1 MTTGTPI
8 ATGTSIAT
16 SAQQL
21 ADRYAALWTEPDAVA
36 RRSAV
41 ERLWAVGGVHL
52 LHPPVEAREAA
63 ARVGFAEPVLEAR
76 GYDELEFRVA
86 RAHEEFVAPGEFTFR
101 ARPDAVRLRD
111 VVRFTWEMVPVG
123 GGEPVGGGVEF
134 VALDTDGRITA
145 DYQFPG
151 L

>member
-1 MTTGTPI
+1 MTTTATTTP
-8 ATGTSIAT
+8 T

-21 ADRYAALWTEPDAVA
+21 ADRYAALWTESDAGA
-36 RRSAV
+36 RRKAI
-41 ERLWAVGGVHL
+41 ERLWAEGGVHL

-63 ARVGFAEPVLEAR
+63 VRVGFAEPVLEAR
-76 GYDELEFRVA
+76 GYEELEFRVA

-111 VVRFTWEMVPVG
+111 VVRFSWEMVTVAD
-123 GGEPVGGGVEF
+123 GEPVGHGEEF
-134 VALDTDGRITA
+134 VVLDADGRITA
-145 DYQFPG
+145 DYQFP

>member
-1 MTTGTPI
+1 MTTGTP
-8 ATGTSIAT
+8 TT
-16 SAQQL
+16 SAQRL
-21 ADRYAALWTEPDAVA
+21 ADRYAALWTESDAVA
-36 RRSAV
+36 RRGAI
-41 ERLWAVGGVHL
+41 ERLWAEDGVHL

-76 GYDELEFRVA
+76 GYEELEFRVA

-111 VVRFTWEMVPVG
+111 VVRFSWEMVPVG
-123 GGEPVGGGVEF
+123 GGEPVGGGTEF
-134 VALDTDGRITA
+134 VVLDADGRITA

-151 L
+151 F

>member
-1 MTTGTPI
+1 MTTDLPVT
-8 ATGTSIAT
+8 T

-21 ADRYAALWTEPDAVA
+21 ADRYAMLWTESDPGA
-36 RRSAV
+36 RREAI
-41 ERLWAVGGVHL
+41 ERLWADGGTHL
-52 LHPPVEAREAA
+52 LHPPVEARTAA

-76 GYDELEFRVA
+76 GYEELEFRVT
-86 RAHEEFVAPGEFTFR
+86 RAYEEFVAPGGFTFR

-111 VVRFTWEMVPVG
+111 VVRFGWEMVPVD
-123 GGEPVGGGVEF
+123 GGEPVGGGEEF
-134 VALDTDGRITA
+134 VVLDADGRITA

>member
-1 MTTGTPI
+1 MTTGTPT
-8 ATGTSIAT
+8 TGTPTTNS
-16 SAQQL
+16 QQL
-21 ADRYAALWTEPDAVA
+21 ADRYAALWTESDAAA
-36 RRSAV
+36 RRGAI
-41 ERLWAVGGVHL
+41 ERLWAEDGTHL
-52 LHPPVEAREAA
+52 LHPPAEAREAA

-76 GYDELEFRVA
+76 GYEELEFRVA

-123 GGEPVGGGVEF
+123 GGEPVGGGTGF
-134 VALDTDGRITA
+134 VVLDADGRILA

-151 L
+151 F

>member
-1 MTTGTPI
+1 MTTGTPT
-8 ATGTSIAT
+8 TGTPTT

-21 ADRYAALWTEPDAVA
+21 ADRYAALWTESDAAA
-36 RRSAV
+36 RRGAI
-41 ERLWAVGGVHL
+41 ERLWAEDGTHL

-76 GYDELEFRVA
+76 GYEELEFRVA

-123 GGEPVGGGVEF
+123 GGEPVGGGTEF
-134 VALDTDGRITA
+134 VVLDTDGRINA

-151 L
+151 F